1 MLHRERTMYSE
12 VHVAK
17 SDNLDDQPAIPSP
30 LPPQVQSGGAASD
43 GGGANR
49 KSKGGG
55 AKGAKKGN
63 KKRGGGGG
71 GGKGGAGKNRKETPT
86 AGLLELRR
94 TPESPAVLVG
104 RNNLQNERITFSLAR
119 AHELWLHARGVA
131 GAHVLLRLVGFWLRG
146 RGQKAG
152 I

>member
-1 MLHRERTMYSE
+1 MQSGEGPCPSLLALTTNQKIHLRCRRCCRRCWSPPHRS
-12 VHVAK
+12 
-17 SDNLDDQPAIPSP
+17 
-30 LPPQVQSGGAASD
+30 QVQSGGAASD
-43 GGGANR
+43 GGGTN
-49 KSKGGG
+49 KKGKGGG
-55 AKGAKKGN
+55 KGAKKGS

-71 GGKGGAGKNRKETPT
+71 GGGNKGGAGKNKKETPT

-131 GAHVLLRLVGFWLRG
+131 GAHVLLRLVS
-146 RGQKAG
+146 
-152 I
+152 

>member
-17 SDNLDDQPAIPSP
+17 SDNLEDQPAIPSP

-55 AKGAKKGN
+55 GKGAKKGN
-63 KKRGGGGG
+63 KKRSGGG
-71 GGKGGAGKNRKETPT
+71 GGKGGAGKNKKETPT

-119 AHELWLHARGVA
+119 AHEVWLHARGVA
-131 GAHVLLRLVGFWLRG
+131 GAHVLLRLVGFWLG
-146 RGQKAG
+146 ERGQKAG